1 MGYDDWYQLVT
12 VPDPAAGA
20 SVIHKVPGE
29 TFERPVTFRYKF
41 VASAVV
47 GSRFPAMSILDGDG
61 NIIIH
66 VESNVAVGAS
76 STSFMN
82 FFVGAGG
89 AVYVSSGDNTA
100 PLPDM
105 VLPPGFQ
112 VVGSV
117 TQQLGGDQISAAKLF
132 VCRYPSGHWASSP
145 GSSPYSPEVELDRG

>member
-1 MGYDDWYQLVT
+1 MGYDDWFQLVT
-12 VPDPAAGA
+12 VADPAAGA
-20 SVIHKVPGE
+20 SVTHKVPGE
-29 TFERPVTFRYKF
+29 VFERVVTFRYKL
-41 VASAVV
+41 VTSAVV

-61 NIIIH
+61 NTVIH

-76 STSFMN
+76 ATSFMN

-105 VLPPGFQ
+105 LLPPGFQ
-112 VVGSV
+112 VQGSV
-117 TQQLGGDQISAAKLF
+117 TQQLGGDQISLAKLF